1 MTIMA
6 DHRNGQTA
14 SASDAPA
21 HVAFEAET
29 LQIEIAQLR
38 DLDLDGLRLRWRN
51 LFGRAVPPHLQKFLL
66 LRIVAYRMQ
75 ANVYGDLGK
84 GARRT
89 LDRLAREGRGQGGSE
104 APPRPS
110 LADPRSL
117 LTGTLLMREWAG
129 VMHRVIVVDD
139 GFAWNGATYP
149 SLSKV
154 ARAMT
159 GTRWNG
165 PRFFGMR
172 AKRSEPRL
180 EPAACDHAEAENSP

>member
-1 MTIMA
+1 MA
-6 DHRNGQTA
+6 AQVSRRIAKADDPSVAAT
-14 SASDAPA
+14 SD
-21 HVAFEAET
+21 T
-29 LQIEIAQLR
+29 NLLQQEIAQLR
-38 DLDLDGLRLRWRN
+38 DLDLDGLRPRWRN
-51 LFGRAVPPHLQKFLL
+51 LFGRAAPLHLPKALL

-89 LDRLAREGRGQGGSE
+89 LDRLVRERKGQGGSE
-104 APPRPS
+104 TAPRPS

-117 LTGTLLMREWAG
+117 LTGTLLMREWDG
-129 VMHRVIVVDD
+129 VMHRVVVVDD
-139 GFAWNGATYP
+139 GFVWNGVTYP

-154 ARAMT
+154 AYAIT

-180 EPAACDHAEAENSP
+180 EPAACDHAEAEKSP